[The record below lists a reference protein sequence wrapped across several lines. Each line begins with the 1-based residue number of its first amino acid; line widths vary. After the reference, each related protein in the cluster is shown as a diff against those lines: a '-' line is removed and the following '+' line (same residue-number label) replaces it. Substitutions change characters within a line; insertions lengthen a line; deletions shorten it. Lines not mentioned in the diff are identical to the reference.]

1 MEILL
6 NIIRILTAVIAPAA
20 VVCLTALSSFRIR
33 KDESQ
38 APEDAQQECL
48 RCGESR
54 TGAEGQFHYS
64 ENFNSARERSIRKQ
78 LTLSKPTDLGSETHF
93 ICDRCAYRY
102 IMNENLQLILMALPY
117 PLYLFIIVPLFA
129 QNGVFANFLVETLL
143 IVLSVGGF
151 ISALDL
157 FRAVCGGVSP
167 LSDARDHV
175 AIQQR
180 KQNLGKNFN
189 YYTRVEMTHLKK

>member
-1 MEILL
+1 MKILL
-6 NIIRILTAVIAPAA
+6 NIIRILIAVIAPAA
-20 VVCLTALSSFRIR
+20 VVCLTTLITLRIR
-33 KDESQ
+33 KDEGQ
-38 APEDAQQECL
+38 APEDAQKCL

-54 TGAEGQFHYS
+54 TGAEGQLHYT

-78 LTLSKPTDLGSETHF
+78 LTLSKTTALGSETHF
-93 ICDRCAYRY
+93 ICDRCAHRY

-117 PLYLFIIVPLFA
+117 PLYIFIIVPLFA

-151 ISALDL
+151 ISSLDL

-180 KQNLGKNFN
+180 KQDLGKNFN
-189 YYTRVEMTHLKK
+189 YYTRVGMTHLKK